1 MKKICYIIG
10 AGDVPEMTATK
21 AGKEDF
27 IICADGGFRYNTLL
41 GRMCDLVVGDF
52 DSLGEK
58 PDFENK
64 VVLPCEKDF
73 TDMKIAVDEGLNRGY
88 RSFVLFGALGGER
101 YDHSVANISLLS
113 YICSKGAEGEIR
125 HGNKI
130 FKAFSDSELT
140 LPSSLSGY
148 VSVFS
153 LCDESEGVTI
163 KGLKYEVDNVSL
175 RLDTPFGVSNEF
187 VGKQARISVRKGRL
201 LVIYNNFKKQPV
213 RSKKPVS

>member
-1 MKKICYIIG
+1 MKKVCYIIG
-10 AGDVPEMTATK
+10 AGDVSEKVDIKATE
-21 AGKEDF
+21 EDF

-52 DSLGEK
+52 DSLGEN

-64 VVLPCEKDF
+64 VVLPFEKDF
-73 TDMKIAVDEGLNRGY
+73 TDMKVAVDEGLKRGY

-125 HGNKI
+125 HDGKI
-130 FKAFSDSELT
+130 FKAFADGDVI
-140 LPSSLSGY
+140 LPSCLKGY
-148 VSVFS
+148 ISVFS

-163 KGLKYEVDNVSL
+163 KGLKYEVEDVCL

-187 VGKQARISVRKGRL
+187 TGEEARVSVKKGRL
-201 LVIYNNFKKQPV
+201 LVVYNQ
-213 RSKKPVS
+213 

>member
-10 AGDVPEMTATK
+10 AGDVSEKTDIRAS
-21 AGKEDF
+21 ERDF

-41 GRMCDLVVGDF
+41 GRVCDLVVGDF
-52 DSLGEK
+52 DSLGEN
-58 PDFENK
+58 PDFESK

-73 TDMKIAVDEGLNRGY
+73 TDMKVAVDEGLERGY
-88 RSFVLFGALGGER
+88 RYFVLFGALGGER

-125 HGNKI
+125 HEGKI
-130 FKAFSDSELT
+130 FKAFSDGEIA
-140 LPSSLSGY
+140 LPSYLKGY

-163 KGLKYEVDNVSL
+163 EGLKYEVKDVNL

-187 VGKQARISVRKGRL
+187 TGKEARISVKKGRL
-201 LVIYNNFKKQPV
+201 MVVYEQ
-213 RSKKPVS
+213 